1 MTIQKSSNK
10 IKLNDLKV
18 QFLSLRTWIYPL
30 LTFIFLSLGNLYSI
44 KTSYNNI
51 GTDAKNYIFN
61 FGSSY
66 GVDFAIFQ
74 SIYEWYPLFIL
85 TGILSAFIVFD
96 INFSKKKST
105 TIMSFAL
112 KRSDLFT
119 NRVTATAVWFI
130 ISLLLSQIT
139 AAVINTVYFGFSVQ
153 MISALAILF
162 LILFAE
168 TAFGF
173 CVGILSASLSTHKFE
188 YFISSIS
195 ISIIPFVI
203 TKFISNGANIVFNG
217 SGYRKTNY
225 LFGTNLATTENKL
238 SFLNPFSSI
247 IRVSEN
253 NLGQEDLLKIN
264 RFISL
269 KKGSE
274 LVFTFADFLPIM
286 IIFAYCLISVLLA
299 YKIFKNKKFE
309 NIGGFFSDSRS
320 IGVVIFS
327 LTTLMIAELF
337 KFNDTYENTIGTFL
351 PTVIISAVGILILS
365 IISLKRKQAK
375 KLFISLGIALAFS
388 ATSFAILAVTGSNY
402 SKYIPEVSEIK
413 SAYISESG
421 KTFLSDSSFD
431 NSTPALNS
439 VLGKDKYYSSEEALL
454 GAFTDESDIDTVR
467 KIHKELSQTKKSDN
481 INSVSVYYILK
492 DGKKIKRTYKYID
505 EETLKKCDEIYNT
518 NALKERYK
526 YLLTADFEE
535 EKKKFKEKYKVDFD
549 KVQSMQNEYL
559 YGEENNNVFTDIQM
573 YQDYLVLKKLSEVS
587 YINNKLVSLDE
598 YKMSE
603 LASSVY
609 KEVYLYGVLQTTN
622 LKHTKPLT
630 VEQTNELKSAIAKD
644 IDENNTCYIN
654 CTDEKQIGF
663 FSNSHN
669 KTNINIS
676 VDEKLYTPIYPS
688 MKNTIKLIKEYGLY
702 DLFNTKDEI
711 ENVYVFDANVN
722 DIYYDSVNRQY
733 TTVYTYA
740 YNVIQD
746 NYGDL
751 FNTKDEIENVYVFDA
766 NVNDIYYDSVNRQYT
781 TVYTYAYNV
790 IQDNYGATDFTGTEI
805 PETDNKIE
813 TVKNFEK
820 IDDFKNALIK
830 PYENSA
836 EKVEGKVY
844 TNEDTIKLLTEN
856 SLAVSNSAGNDF
868 VLIVQYSDAT
878 VSSFLLPNEIAE
890 KL

>member
-1 MTIQKSSNK
+1 MTTLKSSNK
-10 IKLNDLKV
+10 IKLNDLKI

-85 TGILSAFIVFD
+85 TGILSVFIVFD

-130 ISLLLSQIT
+130 IFLLLSQIT

-225 LFGTNLATTENKL
+225 LFGTNLATTENEL

-253 NLGQEDLLKIN
+253 NLGQEDLLKID

-274 LVFTFADFLPIM
+274 LVFTFADFLPII

-327 LTTLMIAELF
+327 LTTLLIAELF
-337 KFNDTYENTIGTFL
+337 KFNDTYEKTIGTFL

-388 ATSFAILAVTGSNY
+388 ATSFAVLAVAGSNY

-421 KTFLSDSSFD
+421 KTFLSDSSLD

-439 VLGKDKYYSSEEALL
+439 VLGKDRYYSSEEALL
-454 GAFTDESDIDTVR
+454 GAFTDENDIDTVR

-518 NALKERYK
+518 KALKERYK
-526 YLLTADFEE
+526 YLLTADFGE

-549 KVQSMQNEYL
+549 KVQSNQNEYL
-559 YGEENNNVFTDIQM
+559 YGEENNNVFTDMQM

-654 CTDEKQIGF
+654 YTDEKQIGF

-688 MKNTIKLIKEYGLY
+688 MKNTIKFIKEYGLY
-702 DLFNTKDEI
+702 
-711 ENVYVFDANVN
+711 
-722 DIYYDSVNRQY
+722 
-733 TTVYTYA
+733 
-740 YNVIQD
+740 
-746 NYGDL
+746 DL

-856 SLAVSNSAGNDF
+856 SLAVANSAGNDC

>member
-1 MTIQKSSNK
+1 MTTLKSSNK
-10 IKLNDLKV
+10 IKLNDLKI

-85 TGILSAFIVFD
+85 TGILSVFIVFD

-253 NLGQEDLLKIN
+253 NLGQEDLLKID

-274 LVFTFADFLPIM
+274 LVFTFADFLPII

-327 LTTLMIAELF
+327 LTTLLIAELF

-388 ATSFAILAVTGSNY
+388 ATSFAVLAVTGSNY

-421 KTFLSDSSFD
+421 KTFLSDSSLD

-439 VLGKDKYYSSEEALL
+439 VLGKDRYYSSEEALL

-505 EETLKKCDEIYNT
+505 EGTLKKCDEIYNT
-518 NALKERYK
+518 KALKERYK
-526 YLLTADFEE
+526 YLLTADFGE

-549 KVQSMQNEYL
+549 KVQSNQNEYL
-559 YGEENNNVFTDIQM
+559 YGEENNNVFTDMQM

-654 CTDEKQIGF
+654 YTDEKQIGF

-688 MKNTIKLIKEYGLY
+688 MKNTIKFIKEYGLY
-702 DLFNTKDEI
+702 
-711 ENVYVFDANVN
+711 
-722 DIYYDSVNRQY
+722 
-733 TTVYTYA
+733 
-740 YNVIQD
+740 
-746 NYGDL
+746 DL

-856 SLAVSNSAGNDF
+856 SLAISNSAGNDC

-878 VSSFLLPNEIAE
+878 VSSFLLPNEIAK

>member
-1 MTIQKSSNK
+1 MTTLKSSNK
-10 IKLNDLKV
+10 IKLNDLKI

-225 LFGTNLATTENKL
+225 LFGTNLATTENEL

-253 NLGQEDLLKIN
+253 NLGQEDLLKID

-274 LVFTFADFLPIM
+274 LVFAFADFLPII

-327 LTTLMIAELF
+327 LTTLLIAELF

-388 ATSFAILAVTGSNY
+388 ATSFAVLAVTGSNY

-421 KTFLSDSSFD
+421 KTFLSDSSLD

-439 VLGKDKYYSSEEALL
+439 VLGKDRYYSSEEALL

-526 YLLTADFEE
+526 YLLTADFGE

-549 KVQSMQNEYL
+549 KVQSTQNEYL
-559 YGEENNNVFTDIQM
+559 YGEENNNVFTDMQM

-587 YINNKLVSLDE
+587 YINNKLVSLDD

-654 CTDEKQIGF
+654 YTDEKQIGF

-702 DLFNTKDEI
+702 
-711 ENVYVFDANVN
+711 
-722 DIYYDSVNRQY
+722 
-733 TTVYTYA
+733 
-740 YNVIQD
+740 
-746 NYGDL
+746 DL

-856 SLAVSNSAGNDF
+856 SLAVANSAGNDC

>member
-188 YFISSIS
+188 YFISSIT

-253 NLGQEDLLKIN
+253 NLGQEDLLKID

-388 ATSFAILAVTGSNY
+388 ATSFAVLAVTGSNY

-421 KTFLSDSSFD
+421 KTFLSDSSLD

-549 KVQSMQNEYL
+549 KVQSNQNEYL
-559 YGEENNNVFTDIQM
+559 FYEENNNVFTDMQM

-587 YINNKLVSLDE
+587 YINNKLVSLDD

-654 CTDEKQIGF
+654 YTDEKQIGF

-702 DLFNTKDEI
+702 
-711 ENVYVFDANVN
+711 
-722 DIYYDSVNRQY
+722 
-733 TTVYTYA
+733 
-740 YNVIQD
+740 
-746 NYGDL
+746 DL

-856 SLAVSNSAGNDF
+856 SLAVSNSAGNDC

>member
-1 MTIQKSSNK
+1 MTTLKSSNK
-10 IKLNDLKV
+10 IKLNDLKI

-253 NLGQEDLLKIN
+253 NLGQEDLLKID

-274 LVFTFADFLPIM
+274 LVFTFADFLPII

-327 LTTLMIAELF
+327 LTTLLIAELF

-388 ATSFAILAVTGSNY
+388 ATSFAVLAVTGSNY

-421 KTFLSDSSFD
+421 KTFLSDSSLD

-439 VLGKDKYYSSEEALL
+439 ILGKDRYYSSEEALL

-505 EETLKKCDEIYNT
+505 EGTLKKCDEIYNT
-518 NALKERYK
+518 KALKERYK
-526 YLLTADFEE
+526 YLLTADFGE

-549 KVQSMQNEYL
+549 KVQSNQNEYL
-559 YGEENNNVFTDIQM
+559 YGEENNNVFTDMQM

-587 YINNKLVSLDE
+587 YINNKLVSLDD

-654 CTDEKQIGF
+654 YTDEKQIGF

-688 MKNTIKLIKEYGLY
+688 MKNTIKLIKEYDLY
-702 DLFNTKDEI
+702 
-711 ENVYVFDANVN
+711 
-722 DIYYDSVNRQY
+722 
-733 TTVYTYA
+733 
-740 YNVIQD
+740 
-746 NYGDL
+746 DL

-856 SLAVSNSAGNDF
+856 SLAVANSAGNDC

>member
-402 SKYIPEVSEIK
+402 SKYIPEVSEVK

-746 NYGDL
+746 NYG
-751 FNTKDEIENVYVFDA
+751 
-766 NVNDIYYDSVNRQYT
+766 
-781 TVYTYAYNV
+781 
-790 IQDNYGATDFTGTEI
+790 ATDFTGTEI

>member
-1 MTIQKSSNK
+1 MTTLKSSNK
-10 IKLNDLKV
+10 IKLNDLKI

-225 LFGTNLATTENKL
+225 LFGTNLATTENEL

-253 NLGQEDLLKIN
+253 NLGQEDLLKID

-274 LVFTFADFLPIM
+274 LVFAFADFLPII

-327 LTTLMIAELF
+327 LTTLLIAELF

-388 ATSFAILAVTGSNY
+388 ATSFAVLAVTGSNY

-421 KTFLSDSSFD
+421 KTFLSDSSLD

-439 VLGKDKYYSSEEALL
+439 VLGKDRYYSSEEALL

-526 YLLTADFEE
+526 YLLTADFGE

-549 KVQSMQNEYL
+549 KVQSNQNEYL
-559 YGEENNNVFTDIQM
+559 YGEENNNVFTDMQM

-587 YINNKLVSLDE
+587 YINNKLVSLDD

-654 CTDEKQIGF
+654 YTDKKQIGF

-746 NYGDL
+746 NYG
-751 FNTKDEIENVYVFDA
+751 
-766 NVNDIYYDSVNRQYT
+766 
-781 TVYTYAYNV
+781 
-790 IQDNYGATDFTGTEI
+790 ATDFTGTEI

-820 IDDFKNALIK
+820 IDNFKNALIK

-856 SLAVSNSAGNDF
+856 SLAVANSAGNDC

>member
-1 MTIQKSSNK
+1 MTTLKSSNK
-10 IKLNDLKV
+10 IKLNDLKI

-85 TGILSAFIVFD
+85 TGILSVFIVFD

-253 NLGQEDLLKIN
+253 NLGQEDLLKID

-274 LVFTFADFLPIM
+274 LVFTFADFLPII

-327 LTTLMIAELF
+327 LTTLLIAELF

-388 ATSFAILAVTGSNY
+388 ATSFAVLAVAGSNY

-421 KTFLSDSSFD
+421 KTFLSDSSLD

-439 VLGKDKYYSSEEALL
+439 VLGKDRYYSSEEALL

-505 EETLKKCDEIYNT
+505 EGTLKKCDEIYNT
-518 NALKERYK
+518 KALKERYK
-526 YLLTADFEE
+526 YLLTADFGE

-549 KVQSMQNEYL
+549 KVQSNQNEYL
-559 YGEENNNVFTDIQM
+559 YGEENNNVFTDMQM

-587 YINNKLVSLDE
+587 YINNKLVSLDD

-654 CTDEKQIGF
+654 YTDEKQIGF

-688 MKNTIKLIKEYGLY
+688 MKNTIKLIKEYDLY
-702 DLFNTKDEI
+702 
-711 ENVYVFDANVN
+711 
-722 DIYYDSVNRQY
+722 
-733 TTVYTYA
+733 
-740 YNVIQD
+740 
-746 NYGDL
+746 DL

-813 TVKNFEK
+813 TVKDFEK

-856 SLAVSNSAGNDF
+856 SLAISNSAGNDC

>member
-1 MTIQKSSNK
+1 M
-10 IKLNDLKV
+10 
-18 QFLSLRTWIYPL
+18 
-30 LTFIFLSLGNLYSI
+30 
-44 KTSYNNI
+44 
-51 GTDAKNYIFN
+51 
-61 FGSSY
+61 
-66 GVDFAIFQ
+66 
-74 SIYEWYPLFIL
+74 
-85 TGILSAFIVFD
+85 
-96 INFSKKKST
+96 
-105 TIMSFAL
+105 
-112 KRSDLFT
+112 
-119 NRVTATAVWFI
+119 
-130 ISLLLSQIT
+130 
-139 AAVINTVYFGFSVQ
+139 
-153 MISALAILF
+153 
-162 LILFAE
+162 
-168 TAFGF
+168 
-173 CVGILSASLSTHKFE
+173 
-188 YFISSIS
+188 
-195 ISIIPFVI
+195 
-203 TKFISNGANIVFNG
+203 
-217 SGYRKTNY
+217 
-225 LFGTNLATTENKL
+225 
-238 SFLNPFSSI
+238 
-247 IRVSEN
+247 
-253 NLGQEDLLKIN
+253 
-264 RFISL
+264 
-269 KKGSE
+269 
-274 LVFTFADFLPIM
+274 
-286 IIFAYCLISVLLA
+286 
-299 YKIFKNKKFE
+299 
-309 NIGGFFSDSRS
+309 
-320 IGVVIFS
+320 
-327 LTTLMIAELF
+327 
-337 KFNDTYENTIGTFL
+337 
-351 PTVIISAVGILILS
+351 
-365 IISLKRKQAK
+365 
-375 KLFISLGIALAFS
+375 
-388 ATSFAILAVTGSNY
+388 
-402 SKYIPEVSEIK
+402 
-413 SAYISESG
+413 
-421 KTFLSDSSFD
+421 
-431 NSTPALNS
+431 
-439 VLGKDKYYSSEEALL
+439 GKDRYYSSEEALL

-505 EETLKKCDEIYNT
+505 EGTLKKCDEIYNT
-518 NALKERYK
+518 KALKERYK
-526 YLLTADFEE
+526 YLLTADFGE

-549 KVQSMQNEYL
+549 KVQSNQNEYL
-559 YGEENNNVFTDIQM
+559 YGEENNNVFTDMQM

-587 YINNKLVSLDE
+587 YINNKLVSLDD

-654 CTDEKQIGF
+654 YTDEKQIGF

-702 DLFNTKDEI
+702 
-711 ENVYVFDANVN
+711 
-722 DIYYDSVNRQY
+722 
-733 TTVYTYA
+733 
-740 YNVIQD
+740 
-746 NYGDL
+746 DL

-856 SLAVSNSAGNDF
+856 SLAISNSAGNDC

>member
-1 MTIQKSSNK
+1 MTTLKSSNK
-10 IKLNDLKV
+10 IKLNDLKI

-225 LFGTNLATTENKL
+225 LFGTNLATTENEL

-253 NLGQEDLLKIN
+253 NLGQEDLLKID

-274 LVFTFADFLPIM
+274 LVFAFADFLPII

-327 LTTLMIAELF
+327 LTTLLIAELF

-388 ATSFAILAVTGSNY
+388 ATSFAVLAVTGSNY

-421 KTFLSDSSFD
+421 KTFLSDSSLD
-431 NSTPALNS
+431 NSTLALNS
-439 VLGKDKYYSSEEALL
+439 VLGKDRYYSSEEALL
-454 GAFTDESDIDTVR
+454 GAFTDGNDIDTVR

-505 EETLKKCDEIYNT
+505 EGTLKKCDEIYNT
-518 NALKERYK
+518 KALKERYK
-526 YLLTADFEE
+526 YLLTADFGE

-549 KVQSMQNEYL
+549 KVQSNQNEYL
-559 YGEENNNVFTDIQM
+559 YGEENNNVFTDMQM

-587 YINNKLVSLDE
+587 YINNKLVSLDD

-654 CTDEKQIGF
+654 YTDEKQIGF

-702 DLFNTKDEI
+702 
-711 ENVYVFDANVN
+711 
-722 DIYYDSVNRQY
+722 
-733 TTVYTYA
+733 
-740 YNVIQD
+740 
-746 NYGDL
+746 DL

-856 SLAVSNSAGNDF
+856 SLAVANSAGNDC

>member
-1 MTIQKSSNK
+1 MTTLKSSNK
-10 IKLNDLKV
+10 IKLNDLKI

-85 TGILSAFIVFD
+85 TGILSVFIVFD

-253 NLGQEDLLKIN
+253 NLGQEDLLKID

-274 LVFTFADFLPIM
+274 LVFTFADFLPII

-299 YKIFKNKKFE
+299 YKIFKNKK
-309 NIGGFFSDSRS
+309 
-320 IGVVIFS
+320 
-327 LTTLMIAELF
+327 
-337 KFNDTYENTIGTFL
+337 
-351 PTVIISAVGILILS
+351 
-365 IISLKRKQAK
+365 QW
-375 KLFISLGIALAFS
+375 
-388 ATSFAILAVTGSNY
+388 
-402 SKYIPEVSEIK
+402 
-413 SAYISESG
+413 
-421 KTFLSDSSFD
+421 
-431 NSTPALNS
+431 
-439 VLGKDKYYSSEEALL
+439 
-454 GAFTDESDIDTVR
+454 
-467 KIHKELSQTKKSDN
+467 
-481 INSVSVYYILK
+481 
-492 DGKKIKRTYKYID
+492 
-505 EETLKKCDEIYNT
+505 
-518 NALKERYK
+518 
-526 YLLTADFEE
+526 
-535 EKKKFKEKYKVDFD
+535 KV
-549 KVQSMQNEYL
+549 N
-559 YGEENNNVFTDIQM
+559 
-573 YQDYLVLKKLSEVS
+573 
-587 YINNKLVSLDE
+587 
-598 YKMSE
+598 
-603 LASSVY
+603 
-609 KEVYLYGVLQTTN
+609 
-622 LKHTKPLT
+622 
-630 VEQTNELKSAIAKD
+630 
-644 IDENNTCYIN
+644 
-654 CTDEKQIGF
+654 
-663 FSNSHN
+663 
-669 KTNINIS
+669 
-676 VDEKLYTPIYPS
+676 
-688 MKNTIKLIKEYGLY
+688 
-702 DLFNTKDEI
+702 
-711 ENVYVFDANVN
+711 
-722 DIYYDSVNRQY
+722 
-733 TTVYTYA
+733 
-740 YNVIQD
+740 
-746 NYGDL
+746 
-751 FNTKDEIENVYVFDA
+751 
-766 NVNDIYYDSVNRQYT
+766 
-781 TVYTYAYNV
+781 
-790 IQDNYGATDFTGTEI
+790 
-805 PETDNKIE
+805 
-813 TVKNFEK
+813 
-820 IDDFKNALIK
+820 
-830 PYENSA
+830 
-836 EKVEGKVY
+836 
-844 TNEDTIKLLTEN
+844 
-856 SLAVSNSAGNDF
+856 
-868 VLIVQYSDAT
+868 
-878 VSSFLLPNEIAE
+878 
-890 KL
+890 

>member
-388 ATSFAILAVTGSNY
+388 ATSFAVLAVTGSNY
-402 SKYIPEVSEIK
+402 SKYIPEVSEVK

-439 VLGKDKYYSSEEALL
+439 VLGKDRYYSSEEALL
-454 GAFTDESDIDTVR
+454 GAFTDENDIDTVR

-654 CTDEKQIGF
+654 YTDEKQIGF

-702 DLFNTKDEI
+702 
-711 ENVYVFDANVN
+711 
-722 DIYYDSVNRQY
+722 
-733 TTVYTYA
+733 
-740 YNVIQD
+740 
-746 NYGDL
+746 DL

>member
-1 MTIQKSSNK
+1 MTTLKSSNK

-253 NLGQEDLLKIN
+253 NLGQEDLLKID

-286 IIFAYCLISVLLA
+286 IIFTYCLISVLLA

-388 ATSFAILAVTGSNY
+388 ATSFAVLAVTGSNY

-421 KTFLSDSSFD
+421 KTFLSDSSLD

-526 YLLTADFEE
+526 YLLTADFEK

-549 KVQSMQNEYL
+549 KVQSNQNEYL
-559 YGEENNNVFTDIQM
+559 FYEENNNVFTDMQM

-587 YINNKLVSLDE
+587 YINNKLVSLDD

-654 CTDEKQIGF
+654 YTDEKQIGF

-702 DLFNTKDEI
+702 
-711 ENVYVFDANVN
+711 
-722 DIYYDSVNRQY
+722 
-733 TTVYTYA
+733 
-740 YNVIQD
+740 
-746 NYGDL
+746 DL

-856 SLAVSNSAGNDF
+856 SLAVSNSAGNDC